1 MISLVPIINSQ
12 NPISCRMARKNTV
25 DNYQTETKQDQ
36 FFSFFSAMPH
46 NRLLTK
52 SCVKSLSG

>member
-36 FFSFFSAMPH
+36 FFSFFSAMP
-46 NRLLTK
+46 NNSWLTK
-52 SCVKSLSG
+52 SCVKS

>member
-1 MISLVPIINSQ
+1 MISMVPIINSQ

-36 FFSFFSAMPH
+36 FFSFFSAMLH
-46 NRLLTK
+46 NSLLTK
-52 SCVKSLSG
+52 SCVKS